1 MLRRI
6 ILVLFMLP
14 FLFSGVAFSS
24 NAFAGEKE
32 FFKKIEGK
40 WTGPGE
46 IVAGKYKGTK
56 FTCVFDGIKPDR
68 KIGMNIDG
76 YCRVGMF
83 SQPMNANINK
93 IGGRFLG
100 KFLDGAAG
108 EGMDITGG
116 RHSKNRFVANI
127 KRKDLI
133 GAMVARQ
140 KGNNK
145 LNITISVKVSG
156 KLVPVIGI
164 FLDRVN
170 SKGPKFAKNLFKQN
184 RN

>member
-6 ILVLFMLP
+6 TLVLFMLP
-14 FLFSGVAFSS
+14 FLLSGGAIYSS
-24 NAFAGEKE
+24 AHAGEKA
-32 FFKKIEGK
+32 FFKNIEGK

-68 KIGMNIDG
+68 KVGMNIDG

-83 SQPMNANINK
+83 SQPMNAKIDK

-116 RHSKNRFVANI
+116 RHSRNRFVADI
-127 KRKDLI
+127 KRKDLV
-133 GAMVARQ
+133 GALVARQ
-140 KGNNK
+140 KGSDK
-145 LNITISVKVSG
+145 LNITISVRVSG

-170 SKGPKFAKNLFKQN
+170 SNAPKFAKNFFKK
-184 RN
+184 

>member
-6 ILVLFMLP
+6 LPFIFMLP
-14 FLFSGVAFSS
+14 FIFLSLAITS
-24 NAFAGEKE
+24 NAWASEKQ
-32 FFKKIEGK
+32 FFKNIQGK

-83 SQPMNANINK
+83 SQPMNAHINK
-93 IGGRFLG
+93 FGGRFTG
-100 KFLDGAAG
+100 KFLDGAIG

-116 RHSKNRFVANI
+116 RYSKSRFVADI

-140 KGNNK
+140 KGKNK
-145 LNITISVKVSG
+145 LNITISVKVDG
-156 KLVPVIGI
+156 RLIPVIGI
-164 FLDRVN
+164 FLDRVKN
-170 SKGPKFAKNLFKQN
+170 KGPKFAKNLFKRKSN
-184 RN
+184 